1 VTAAPGNSKL
11 RVEFVMDIERLPAL
25 AAKWEALNIGRDHDA
40 PFFQSYVWNMLV
52 ARVRTAARGKRFKLL
67 VATVWEAEELV
78 GLWPLSLQR
87 TNGVWV
93 ACSLDDPFGQF
104 AGVAFAREDQIAPG
118 VAAIIA
124 ALRGLA
130 DALQIEAVVVGSHL
144 HASLQRHG
152 AEATGYQDS
161 VVADLRP
168 YPSFEA
174 FTKSVNSKTRMNLR
188 NRRNKLDALHRIEHV
203 VAERRETL
211 DPLLRQTFESRVSW
225 LHRNG
230 RTSPAFRAPEFRTL
244 VAQLPYTDGIGLVGF
259 AFNADATCMSSHFG
273 FEYRGR
279 YYAYM
284 SAMDPAFEQYSP
296 GRIHLGLLIE
306 SCYARGLE
314 GVELMPP
321 AIRYKLEWSD
331 NTKRIETMSLPFT
344 TKGRLA
350 LNVVGWLIPKIRS
363 LSRLLPERLRKTLV
377 GRINR
382 Q

>member
-344 TKGRLA
+344 TKGRMA

>member
-1 VTAAPGNSKL
+1 MTADAGASRL
-11 RVEFVMDIERLPAL
+11 RVDFVTDMAQLPAL
-25 AAKWEALNIGRDHDA
+25 AAQWEALNVGRDHDA
-40 PFFQSYVWNMLV
+40 PFFQSYVWNMHV
-52 ARVRTAARGKRFKLL
+52 ARVRTAACGSKFKLL
-67 VATVWEAEELV
+67 VATVWEGDELV
-78 GLWPLSLQR
+78 GVWPLSLQR

-104 AGVAFAREDQIAPG
+104 AGVAFGRDELIAPG

-124 ALRGLA
+124 ALRGRA
-130 DALQIEAVVVGSHL
+130 DALQIEAVVAGTRL
-144 HASLQRHG
+144 HTALLSHG
-152 AEATGYQDS
+152 AQVTGFQDS

-168 YPSFEA
+168 FPTFEA
-174 FTKSVNSKTRMNLR
+174 FAKTVNAKTRMNLR
-188 NRRNKLDALHRIEHV
+188 NRRNKLEAQYRVEHV
-203 VAERRETL
+203 VADTRETL
-211 DPLLRQTFESRVSW
+211 EPLLRQTFESRVGW

-230 RTSPAFRAPEFRTL
+230 RTSPAFRAPEFKTI

-259 AFNADATCMSSHFG
+259 AFNADETCMSSHFG
-273 FEYRGR
+273 FEYRGK

-284 SAMDPAFEQYSP
+284 SAMDPAFEPFSP
-296 GRIHLGLLIE
+296 GRMHLGLLIE

-331 NTKRIETMSLPFT
+331 HTKRIETMSLPFT

-350 LNVVGWLIPKIRS
+350 LNIAGWVIPKIRS
-363 LSRLLPERLRKTLV
+363 LSRMLPERLRKTLV